1 MLVVLFFERREKVG
15 RGLVV
20 PSSPLVLEN
29 HVMKLSK
36 TVQLGVIILALRLFK
51 NLKIPTPRI
60 ISAAALR
67 LGVSSK
73 AGYEAA
79 RRIEEAL
86 LEIIEGPQSGSKDHS
101 GKDLLRLKL
110 RNQVLAYERD
120 HPSVRLESRKRHL
133 PLSAKALCVRL
144 LREFRRELPEVE
156 IADLLGPALSNI
168 RRWDKI
174 ADKDGNFPQKPE
186 RRGIH
191 LHASVEDEDR
201 VKQFF
206 EKLKGKLTLEECTKK
221 YNEKYPKA
229 QLDRTTISKILVRLG
244 LREKKIRDSS
254 PAYHDKVKIH
264 FPGAQAAID
273 AKGCSVRFL
282 GESEETITFKKETAI
297 DLATGTIL
305 GSVVGKE
312 ETSEGVERVLV
323 KARGECENLLAVL
336 ADNRSA
342 NCAVDIKKVLG
353 GEGKVGA
360 IFSFPYH
367 PQTNGHI
374 EGNFGK
380 LSRTVGEITID
391 DSSREAIARSVVEMA
406 SRIYDH
412 FHNNTPVKNLG
423 WLTRRE
429 YLRRYSPK
437 PQEVEEARRELLGRQ
452 ARSRALQQDPPRFS
466 DPGYRDLVRSI
477 ISDHRFEV
485 ELKRALKALQNFDDG
500 AIESASRAFYVA
512 SKRKNF
518 DEKKRTFAYFMGIV
532 KNKQKPTDEYYRK
545 RYSSIQAERR
555 FKAAGEAH
563 RKSIK
568 EEQAQEKK
576 DLRDAPEK
584 VILEYSNQ
592 FLLGGLRLREQTCAQ
607 KIREGLVA
615 LKKLGRLKKRV
626 IESLALKIRS
636 WGDFTEKL
644 KESMIDRLFSEYS
657 AVKAT

>member
-15 RGLVV
+15 RGSV
-20 PSSPLVLEN
+20 PSSPPVLEIP
-29 HVMKLSK
+29 VMKLSK

-51 NLKIPTPRI
+51 NLKIPFPRVV
-60 ISAAALR
+60 SALALH
-67 LGVSSK
+67 LGVSRK
-73 AGYEAA
+73 AGYEASE
-79 RRIEEAL
+79 RIEKAL
-86 LEIIEGPQSGSKDHS
+86 LERPQRSP
-101 GKDLLRLKL
+101 GKGLEREVVRLRLK
-110 RNQVLAYERD
+110 NQVLAYERD
-120 HPSVRLESRKRHL
+120 HPGVRFENPKGHL

-144 LREFRRELPEVE
+144 LREFRCELPETE
-156 IADLLGPALSNI
+156 IADLVGPALSNI

-174 ADKDGNFPQKPE
+174 ADKDGGFPQKPE
-186 RRGIH
+186 RRGTH

-201 VKQFF
+201 VKKFF
-206 EKLKGKLTLEECTKK
+206 EKLKGKLTLEEIAKD
-221 YNEKYPKA
+221 YNEKHPQA
-229 QLDRTTISKILVRLG
+229 TLDRTTISKILVRLG
-244 LREKKIRDSS
+244 LREKKSRDGS

-264 FPGAQAAID
+264 FPGAQAGVD

-305 GSVVGKE
+305 GMVVGKE

-323 KARGECENLLAVL
+323 QARRECENLLAVL

-342 NCAVDIKKVLG
+342 NRAVDIKKVLG

-380 LSRTVGEITID
+380 LSRDVGEITID
-391 DSSREAIARSVVEMA
+391 DSSREAIARSVVELV
-406 SRIYDH
+406 SNIHDH
-412 FHNNTPVKNLG
+412 FHNSTPVKELG

-437 PQEVEEARRELLGRQ
+437 PAEVEEARRELLRRQ
-452 ARSRALQQDPPRFS
+452 ARSRALQEDPPRFS
-466 DPGYRDLVRSI
+466 DPGYQSLVRSI
-477 ISDHRFEV
+477 ISDHRLEV

-576 DLRDAPEK
+576 DLRDAPER
-584 VILEYSNQ
+584 VILEYSSQ

-607 KIREGLVA
+607 KIREGFVA
-615 LKKLGRLKKRV
+615 LRKLGRLKKRV

-644 KESMIDRLFSEYS
+644 KQAMIERLFSEYR